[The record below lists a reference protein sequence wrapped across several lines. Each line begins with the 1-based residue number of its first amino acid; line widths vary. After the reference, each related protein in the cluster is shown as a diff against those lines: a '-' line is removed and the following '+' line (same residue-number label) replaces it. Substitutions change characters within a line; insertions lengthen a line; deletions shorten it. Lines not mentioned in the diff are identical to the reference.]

1 MQFHL
6 GSRDFLPLYVAVKCG
21 SIPRHGGQLI
31 IHCLIIVPAGPC
43 NQRET
48 RNKSVSADEYY
59 ITAHDV
65 WFLPALSAILSL
77 PTTLWFATC
86 STTEYNR
93 HEISNLNSLR
103 VILNRPTQLN
113 MFSC

>member
-6 GSRDFLPLYVAVKCG
+6 LVPVGSRDFLPLCVDVKCG

-59 ITAHDV
+59 ITTHDI
-65 WFLPALSAILSL
+65 WFLPALSAILSP
-77 PTTLWFATC
+77 PTTVVLHFG
-86 STTEYNR
+86 
-93 HEISNLNSLR
+93 SLHAPQQNII
-103 VILNRPTQLN
+103 VMKFLI
-113 MFSC
+113 FIH

>member
-6 GSRDFLPLYVAVKCG
+6 GSRDFLPLCVDVKCG

-59 ITAHDV
+59 ITTHDI
-65 WFLPALSAILSL
+65 WFLPALSAILS
-77 PTTLWFATC
+77 PPTTVVGTTLWFATC

-93 HEISNLNSLR
+93 HAISNLYSLR
-103 VILNRPTQLN
+103 VVLNRPT
-113 MFSC
+113 